1 MTKKRSIFLIGVLC
15 LMGFN
20 TLSYGAEGVTERA
33 VLVTIY
39 FSNGSAELSPES
51 ENALKKVQSVLE
63 ADSAIGLQIEGHGDQ
78 VGFAETNRE
87 ISQKRLQ
94 AVQQWLLKHGVD
106 SDRLMIKGLV
116 DSSSAA
122 KNAVSQD
129 QFLVRRIEIVQM
141 ALKLPSA
148 YMPSV
153 NFVFDPVVEGEEV
166 VHDFVIQN
174 KGLAVLQ
181 VQNVKTD

>member
-1 MTKKRSIFLIGVLC
+1 MAKKRSIFLTGVLC

-20 TLSYGAEGVTERA
+20 TLSYGAEGATERA
-33 VLVTIY
+33 VLATIY
-39 FSNGSAELSPES
+39 FSNGSADLGPES
-51 ENALKKVQSVLE
+51 ETELKKVHSVLE
-63 ADSAIGLQIEGHGDQ
+63 AGPAIGLQIEGHGDR

-106 SDRLMIKGLV
+106 SDRLMIEGLV
-116 DSSSAA
+116 DSSAAA

-129 QFLVRRIEIVQM
+129 QFLVRRVEIVRM

-153 NFVFDPVVEGEEV
+153 NFVFGPVVEGEEV

-174 KGLAVLQ
+174 KGLALLQ

>member
-1 MTKKRSIFLIGVLC
+1 MAKKRSIFLIGVLC

-106 SDRLMIKGLV
+106 SDRLIIKGLV
-116 DSSSAA
+116 DSSSAS

-153 NFVFDPVVEGEEV
+153 NFIFDPVVEGEEV

>member
-1 MTKKRSIFLIGVLC
+1 MAKKRSIFLIGVLC

-51 ENALKKVQSVLE
+51 ENALKKVLSVLE

-106 SDRLMIKGLV
+106 SDRLMIKGLI

-148 YMPSV
+148 YMPSA
-153 NFVFDPVVEGEEV
+153 NFIFDPVVEGEEV

>member
-1 MTKKRSIFLIGVLC
+1 MAKKRSIFLIGVLC

-39 FSNGSAELSPES
+39 FSNGSSELSPES

-116 DSSSAA
+116 DSSSAS

-153 NFVFDPVVEGEEV
+153 NFIFDPVVEGEEV